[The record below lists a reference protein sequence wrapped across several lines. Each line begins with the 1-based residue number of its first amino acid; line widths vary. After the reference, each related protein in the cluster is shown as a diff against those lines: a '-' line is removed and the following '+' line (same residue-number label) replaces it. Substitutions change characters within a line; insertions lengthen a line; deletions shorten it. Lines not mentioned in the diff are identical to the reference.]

1 MACAAVFL
9 TKGDI
14 STAESLMANI
24 TIGTIM
30 GTLIELSTLK
40 AEALI
45 SWLGSL
51 RARWKVEIES
61 KATSCCSSAYLSSY
75 RPGHYYNSI
84 PMLAFYM
91 KQSV

>member
-61 KATSCCSSAYLSSY
+61 KATSCCSSAYLGSY
-75 RPGHYYNSI
+75 RPGH
-84 PMLAFYM
+84 
-91 KQSV
+91 